1 MIEVLDMVIHPGR
14 RLVSIAGETVD
25 VSSTEFDILRF
36 LASKPGWVF
45 TRRQILRG
53 VHGEN
58 HPVLDRS
65 IDVQIASLRKKSV
78 SGVTPSKPCAASAT
92 ASRSRRW
99 PGANSS
105 LSSFPPSCW

>member
-1 MIEVLDMVIHPGR
+1 MVIHPGR

-65 IDVQIASLRKKSV
+65 IDVQIASLRKKLGERGDAV
-78 SGVTPSKPCAASAT
+78 ETVRGVGYRFSE
-92 ASRSRRW
+92 
-99 PGANSS
+99 
-105 LSSFPPSCW
+105 